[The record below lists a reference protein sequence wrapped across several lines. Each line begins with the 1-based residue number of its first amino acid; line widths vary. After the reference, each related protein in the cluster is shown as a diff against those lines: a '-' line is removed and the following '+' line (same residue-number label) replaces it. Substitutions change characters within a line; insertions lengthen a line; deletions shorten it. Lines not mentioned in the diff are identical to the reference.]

1 MCIIAFNPSQ
11 YSFLLILILFISSL
25 IMAAIASKLNFI
37 QYRFFLLISIIIL
50 NFSGIFG
57 KVSFYI
63 GFSLGIIFI
72 ILAVMNGVL
81 KKIAG

>member
-1 MCIIAFNPSQ
+1 
-11 YSFLLILILFISSL
+11 
-25 IMAAIASKLNFI
+25 MAAIASKLNFI